1 MERVESQ
8 EKWVET
14 GEKFFMTHCLHPI
27 VPTIYPFCGRRI
39 TARKAPIFL
48 L

>member
-14 GEKFFMTHCLHPI
+14 GEKFFMANCSPPI
-27 VPTIYPFCGRRI
+27 ALTIYPFCGRMI
-39 TARKAPIFL
+39 TARKASIFL